1 MNLAAT
7 NLDPMDI
14 RILSHLEQDG
24 RRSFTDISNDLGV
37 SVGMI
42 RNRYQR
48 LIDKGVLHIMG
59 WTDPVKV
66 GYNSYARINIQVKP
80 SDMLEEVTEKLV
92 GIPEISFVA
101 LTTGVYDIEVNMICE
116 SNKELLQTLHQKIN
130 VIEGIHE
137 TNSTIYLDVKKW
149 ASRNLSE
156 NHKDKEGESI

>member
-1 MNLAAT
+1 MNLTAT
-7 NLDPMDI
+7 NLDQMDI
-14 RILSHLEQDG
+14 KILSHLEEDG

-80 SDMLEEVTEKLV
+80 TDMLKEVVDTLV
-92 GIPEISFVA
+92 DIPEVSFVA
-101 LTTGVYDIEVNMICE
+101 LTTGNYDIEINMVCKN
-116 SNKELLQTLHQKIN
+116 NKDLLDTLNQRIN
-130 VIEGIHE
+130 TIEGVYE

-156 NHKDKEGESI
+156 LNSTEEE

>member
-1 MNLAAT
+1 MDLAAT
-7 NLDPMDI
+7 NLDQMDI
-14 RILSHLEQDG
+14 KILSHLEEDG

-80 SDMLEEVTEKLV
+80 TEMLKDVVDNLV
-92 GIPEISFVA
+92 HIPEVSFVA
-101 LTTGVYDIEVNMICE
+101 LTTGNYDIEINMVCKN
-116 SNKELLQTLHQKIN
+116 NKDLLDTLNQKIN
-130 VIEGIHE
+130 TIDGVYE

-156 NHKDKEGESI
+156 LNNSEEL